1 MIITIVLFHIHPHP
15 EIDTSQSQGVYMN
28 NHWHPHTVL
37 GRGEKKNG
45 LMLQANA
52 AKTLSVSSSHW
63 ACCHDV
69 IKARNVN
76 TASRE
81 TRNATRFCGDRDTC
95 ILHHQE
101 GCVDNRKVGYSWPPP
116 TLLRIQLHNFDP
128 VDNFLSCL
136 ICTAMN
142 RLFSRVTTKQMSH
155 ELIFPNETKARVG

>member
-1 MIITIVLFHIHPHP
+1 M
-15 EIDTSQSQGVYMN
+15 
-28 NHWHPHTVL
+28 
-37 GRGEKKNG
+37 
-45 LMLQANA
+45 
-52 AKTLSVSSSHW
+52 
-63 ACCHDV
+63 

-136 ICTAMN
+136 ICTAMS